1 MTVFMGFFV
10 PVFMLYHRLNS
21 DLEKLK
27 MDHQK
32 ETSEVEK
39 FPKEISEA
47 SSNCKELT
55 EKTNSYR

>member
-10 PVFMLYHRLNS
+10 PVPMLYQRLNS
-21 DLEKLK
+21 ELEELK

-32 ETSEVEK
+32 ETSEPEK

-47 SSNCKELT
+47 SSMSKELT

>member
-10 PVFMLYHRLNS
+10 PGSMLCHRLNS
-21 DLEKLK
+21 EREELK

-32 ETSEVEK
+32 ETSELEK
-39 FPKEISEA
+39 FPKEISED
-47 SSNCKELT
+47 SSRRKELT

>member
-1 MTVFMGFFV
+1 MTVFMGFLV
-10 PVFMLYHRLNS
+10 PGPMLYHRLNAE
-21 DLEKLK
+21 LEELN

-32 ETSEVEK
+32 ETSELEK

-47 SSNCKELT
+47 SSQCKELT